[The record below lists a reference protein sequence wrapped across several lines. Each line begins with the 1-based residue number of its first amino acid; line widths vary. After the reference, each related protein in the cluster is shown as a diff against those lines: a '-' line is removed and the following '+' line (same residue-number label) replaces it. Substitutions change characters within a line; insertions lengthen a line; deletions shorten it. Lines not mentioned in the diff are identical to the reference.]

1 MADRLKA
8 PTASLR
14 DGAQDY
20 SSKVNRG
27 QSVANQTGGRNYSG
41 EYSSSFS
48 AVSNLMKQL
57 GTGAQMASA
66 IGKGIATDNYTK
78 QQKSTLSK
86 YNQSAQKL
94 GMARQEVQNIKN
106 EMGTIKGT
114 IDALNKTACD
124 YADQLKKLQG
134 DLDAKEKDLKQ
145 SEADKKSAQD
155 KFNRAQQDFKN
166 AMTPSRTTPPS
177 QRRKDADTANKNMRD
192 AQYEEMSADERAT
205 QAQNEANQIG
215 GQKNSTLDQSNA
227 NLADMADRYGDYSE
241 AQRLAGEALANEK
254 MELQNMGNAMRDY
267 KNDSAN
273 YLEQMK
279 TWGAVDTGGRQMT
292 GWSDSVDAFGK
303 AKYYEGGASA
313 LNQTINT
320 LRGLENFGQTGDM
333 VAPFLTESITQL
345 GKILENGGTMGDFG
359 MAMGQ
364 SVMGL
369 NSWMQ
374 AEQAFENAF
383 NYAEAGDSFM
393 SAVEGNRAIP
403 NLFDGAERIAQTT
416 NFFMGSPVPAQAVDQ
431 LFNAGSTFTQTL
443 HGKMISNF
451 EMAKVGAD
459 MDAQFGMGST
469 ALPYACAKTFAE
481 TMDGIGREFGQD
493 FGLSQ
498 ELSNIRNE
506 FASDMYGQD
515 MMQFT
520 DKINIPPSTLRS
532 DLVTQYTPNLDFD
545 APDETDQ
552 MKDPFNQ
559 SSRGGG
565 TGSNQKSCPPIKP
578 PVSSIIASDP
588 LL

>member
-1 MADRLKA
+1 MADRFKA

-20 SSKVNRG
+20 SSKVNRA
-27 QSVANQTGGRNYSG
+27 QSVANQTGGSNYSG
-41 EYSSSFS
+41 QYASSFS
-48 AVSNLMKQL
+48 AVANLMKQI

-66 IGKGIATDNYTK
+66 LGKGIATDDYTR
-78 QQKSTLSK
+78 QQKSALSK

-106 EMGTIKGT
+106 EMGTIKGA
-114 IDALNKTACD
+114 IDALNKMACD

-134 DLDAKEKDLKQ
+134 DLDAKEKDLKKA
-145 SEADKKSAQD
+145 EADKKSAQD
-155 KFNRAQQDFKN
+155 KFNRAQQDYKN
-166 AMTPSRTTPPS
+166 AMTPSPTTPPQ
-177 QRRKDADTANKNMRD
+177 QRRKDADNANKSMRD
-192 AQYEEMSADERAT
+192 AQYEEMDADERAT

-227 NLADMADRYGDYSE
+227 NLADLADRYGNYSE
-241 AQRLAGEALANEK
+241 AQRLAGDALANEK

-279 TWGAVDTGGRQMT
+279 TWGAVDMGGRQMT

-320 LRGLENFGQTGDM
+320 LRGLGDFGQTGDM

-345 GKILENGGTMGDFG
+345 GKMFENGGTVGDFG

-393 SAVEGNRAIP
+393 SAVEGNRSIP
-403 NLFDGAERIAQTT
+403 YMFDGAERIAQTT
-416 NFFMGSPVPAQAVDQ
+416 NFFMGSPVPAQAIDQ
-431 LFNAGSTFTQTL
+431 LFNAGSTFSQTV
-443 HGKMISNF
+443 HGEMISNF
-451 EMAKVGAD
+451 EMAKLGA
-459 MDAQFGMGST
+459 GMGEQLAMGAT
-469 ALPYACAKTFAE
+469 AIPYAMAKTFGE
-481 TMDGIGREFGQD
+481 TMDGIGRAFGQD

-498 ELSNIRNE
+498 ELSDIRNQ
-506 FASDMYGQD
+506 FSSDTYGRD
-515 MMQFT
+515 MMGFT
-520 DKINIPPSTLRS
+520 DKINIDPRTLRS
-532 DLVTQYTPNLDFD
+532 ELVNQYTPNLDFD
-545 APDETDQ
+545 APDDADKL
-552 MKDPFNQ
+552 KDPFNQ

-565 TGSNQKSCPPIKP
+565 TGSNQKGCPPIKP
-578 PVSSIIASDP
+578 PVGSIVSDP
-588 LL
+588 YYQ